1 MVYSSIINVIGL
13 LCFVVRLM
21 TLSLQFVLFVFGL
34 RWSARA
40 IRSYAMAELE
50 VRKIKYPKVGTE
62 SLLMGILIEGLL
74 QSLIGFFYFR

>member
-1 MVYSSIINVIGL
+1 
-13 LCFVVRLM
+13 
-21 TLSLQFVLFVFGL
+21 VFGL

-74 QSLIGFFYFR
+74 QSLIGFILLSIIIAKCFFLLA